1 MYHRMGK
8 NQSFSYLLNEA
19 VKDTDKKTNPHMFD
33 SIDDRVKAFN
43 QLAMYY
49 LLASEY
55 ETDSETVDKLF

>member
-43 QLAMYY
+43 
-49 LLASEY
+49 
-55 ETDSETVDKLF
+55 